1 MKQVPEWIER
11 WTADEVAECV
21 SYQPHLTKPEADE
34 LYVKLWGFL
43 ENANNRTPQGG
54 DGTNGTVEEPAARL
68 GLDNDDK
75 GGHWWHLL
83 ETKEQDAIVKG
94 HASDC
99 DELEFTAEQLETF
112 QRHCDDRDMTG
123 QDNCD
128 GSTPLADKPTH
139 QY

>member
-21 SYQPHLTKPEADE
+21 SYQSHLTKPEADE
-34 LYVKLWGFL
+34 LYRKLWGFL
-43 ENANNRTPQGG
+43 ELANNPTPQGG
-54 DGTNGTVEEPAARL
+54 DGSNGTVEEPAARL
-68 GLDNDDK
+68 DLANDDK

-83 ETKEQDAIVKG
+83 EAKEQDAIVKG
-94 HASDC
+94 YASDC
-99 DELEFTAEQLETF
+99 EELY
-112 QRHCDDRDMTG
+112 CDNRDMTG

-128 GSTPLADKPTH
+128 GSTPVADKSTH